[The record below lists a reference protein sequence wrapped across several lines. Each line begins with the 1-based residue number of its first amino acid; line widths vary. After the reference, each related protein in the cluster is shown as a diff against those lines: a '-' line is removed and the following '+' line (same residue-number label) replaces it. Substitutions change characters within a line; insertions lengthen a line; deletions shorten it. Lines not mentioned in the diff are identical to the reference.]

1 MCVGGLEGGRVK
13 MINIGD
19 NRKVRFVDLIK
30 LALHS
35 FKVGHVNKYSVIIVK
50 LNSASS
56 TNDSEINTN
65 VK

>member
-30 LALHS
+30 LALHHL
-35 FKVGHVNKYSVIIVK
+35 KWGM
-50 LNSASS
+50 
-56 TNDSEINTN
+56 
-65 VK
+65 